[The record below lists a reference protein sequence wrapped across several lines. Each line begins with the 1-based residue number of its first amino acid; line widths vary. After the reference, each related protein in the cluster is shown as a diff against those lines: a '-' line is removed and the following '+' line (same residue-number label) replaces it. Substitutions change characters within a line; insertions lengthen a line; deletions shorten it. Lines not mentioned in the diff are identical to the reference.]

1 MTGIRLRDGVC
12 FREMFVLDVCTPQRG
27 VSALERFRFG
37 EVSVLEKCPAQRGVK
52 LHNDIYFVVIP
63 SISLQFLPLST
74 GAETGDYS
82 LVETGDL
89 PSPLDKLRE
98 QVHSNGHYCA
108 KFFRLTTDGITICE
122 DHRIN
127 RIVASTGKINPESTV
142 RIYKILDTDILT
154 TN

>member
-1 MTGIRLRDGVC
+1 MSGL
-12 FREMFVLDVCTPQRG
+12 QRCRK
-27 VSALERFRFG
+27 SEL
-37 EVSVLEKCPAQRGVK
+37 Q
-52 LHNDIYFVVIP
+52 NDIYLYLIAFP
-63 SISLQFLPLST
+63 LSLST

-98 QVHSNGHYCA
+98 QAHSDGHYCA

-127 RIVASTGKINPESTV
+127 MIVATTGKIYPGSTV
-142 RIYKILDTDILT
+142 RIYNILDTYTYYKLTIYLFVAAFARYILAIRPPRHFCHDVHK
-154 TN
+154 TNYESNYR